1 MLGCVSSTIS
11 SLTSVVLIIVLAA
24 SELNSVDGTVYLLG
38 ELSILFLRFL
48 IMVDGRTSMMTL
60 NTFLLDLGGS
70 LFFSFEDRIAKRR

>member
-11 SLTSVVLIIVLAA
+11 SLTSVVLIIVLTA

-60 NTFLLDLGGS
+60 DTFLLDLGGS
-70 LFFSFEDRIAKRR
+70 FFFSFEDRIAKRC